1 VTPDQL
7 LAIKAISEIMKT
19 MGAWPIGSL
28 LAACIIGPWIFTY
41 LNSRAN
47 DKRMEEITRANDKRL
62 EAAIRMYEENV
73 QLVKDYK
80 SLVQAGQRT
89 VETYQELV
97 IHTTQVLTTVRN
109 IAENNLYCPWV
120 RKQTQETKEPRG

>member
-1 VTPDQL
+1 MTPDQL
-7 LAIKAISEIMKT
+7 VAVKAVADILKQ
-19 MGAWPIGSL
+19 MGSWPIGSL
-28 LAACIIGPWIFTY
+28 LIVAFLGPWVFAFMT
-41 LNSRAN
+41 S
-47 DKRMEEITRANDKRL
+47 RANDKRL
-62 EAAIRMYEENV
+62 EAAIKMYEENV
-73 QLVKDYK
+73 QLVRDYK
-80 SLVQAGQRT
+80 DLVQAGQRT